1 MNFDIG
7 ILVPAVLTLGVFSIL
22 FRENA
27 VFRAIEHLAIGLAGG
42 YAVVVSLRSGLVP
55 RVLRAFSESGVL
67 NAVLLAVP
75 LAAGIGIILASIG
88 RRNWV
93 GRVGVAGAVAI
104 SAGLAMPPLVQSLV
118 LEQMR
123 ATMVPIG
130 LATVAGFNALVLAF
144 CVLSTMAYFSF
155 TREPTGLRGLLAILG
170 LYTLMISFGATF
182 GYMVM
187 TRFNLLIGRFL
198 FLLRDWLHLVG

>member
-1 MNFDIG
+1 MELDIG
-7 ILVPAVLTLGVFSIL
+7 ILIPALLTLGVFSIL
-22 FRENA
+22 FRENP
-27 VFRAIEHLAIGLAGG
+27 VFRAIEHLAIGLAAG

-55 RVLRAFSESGVL
+55 RVVRAFSDVGLL
-67 NAVLLAVP
+67 NVVLLALP
-75 LAAGIGIILASIG
+75 LAAGIGIILGSMG
-88 RRNWV
+88 RRNRL
-93 GRVGVAGAVAI
+93 GRVGVAGALAI
-104 SAGLAMPPLVQSLV
+104 SAGFALPAVVQSLV

-130 LATVAGFNALVLAF
+130 LATVAGFNASVLAF

-155 TREPTGLRGLLAILG
+155 TREPTGVRALLAILG

-198 FLLRDWLHLVG
+198 FLLRDWLHLVQ